1 MSRHEILIT
10 DTCSFRLPPG
20 VPPKL
25 AKLLRGCLCAESSKR
40 WNMEAVKSCE
50 WLKETPATGSDTGV
64 YSVHPSTFTRENS
77 TVPEENIVED
87 VARFLDC
94 DR

>member
-1 MSRHEILIT
+1 
-10 DTCSFRLPPG
+10 
-20 VPPKL
+20 
-25 AKLLRGCLCAESSKR
+25 
-40 WNMEAVKSCE
+40 MEAVKSCE